1 VVDADWMTQ
10 RRSKEWPKSPISI
23 YEVHLGSWQ
32 RKAEEG
38 NRPLSYLELAETLLP
53 YVLEM
58 GYTHIELLPIAEHP
72 FEGSWGYQVT
82 NYYAPTSRHG
92 NPDELR
98 HFIDKCHQA
107 GIAVSWTGCQR
118 IFRLCTRWPNSTA
131 PISRAHDPLGRTS
144 SWGTPH
150 FLLFAMKCAISDR
163 ERAFLAR
170 QMSHRRAVVDGSRPC
185 SISII
190 RAKKGNGSRMFSRP
204 RNLTRFIFSNVATKL
219 LRVFRNKPSQR
230 INCLAGVS
238 GSLSGGLGFGSE
250 HGLMRRLSEYV
261 ADPI

>member
-1 VVDADWMTQ
+1 
-10 RRSKEWPKSPISI
+10 
-23 YEVHLGSWQ
+23 LGSWQ

-107 GIAVSWTGCQR
+107 GIASSWTGCRR
-118 IFRLCTRWPNSTA
+118 IFRKMRTRSPSSMG
-131 PISRAHDPLGRTS
+131 PIFTNTWIRARANIRIGGRS
-144 SWGTPH
+144 
-150 FLLFAMKCAISDR
+150 FLIMDAARCAIS
-163 ERAFLAR
+163 
-170 QMSHRRAVVDGSRPC
+170 
-185 SISII
+185 
-190 RAKKGNGSRMFSRP
+190 
-204 RNLTRFIFSNVATKL
+204 
-219 LRVFRNKPSQR
+219 
-230 INCLAGVS
+230 
-238 GSLSGGLGFGSE
+238 
-250 HGLMRRLSEYV
+250 
-261 ADPI
+261 